1 MDKEWIA
8 SNEFKRFVKHC
19 NVDENSWSK
28 QPRKKWRDVRKALGK
43 VRRLSIPFL
52 RDERIRLEYHR
63 NAARAKVEA
72 NLKGQTLNKEE
83 IEKLAAERYRR
94 VDPDPRTIHCWSKS
108 FGETSVS

>member
-1 MDKEWIA
+1 M
-8 SNEFKRFVKHC
+8 
-19 NVDENSWSK
+19 
-28 QPRKKWRDVRKALGK
+28 RKALGK

-83 IEKLAAERYRR
+83 IEKLARAERYAELI
-94 VDPDPRTIHCWSKS
+94 DPRTIHCWSKS